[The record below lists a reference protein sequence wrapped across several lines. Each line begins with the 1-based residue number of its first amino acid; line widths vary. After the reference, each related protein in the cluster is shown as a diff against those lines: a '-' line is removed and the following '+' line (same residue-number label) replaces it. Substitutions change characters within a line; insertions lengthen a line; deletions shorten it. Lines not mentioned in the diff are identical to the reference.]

1 MTYSWSGRGQAVGIG
16 RVVAER
22 LLDEDGNVV
31 PERLVEHVGVRCD
44 RCDDDDSVETGQAS
58 DIGDDGLRSAI
69 VCPGSAGF
77 GSRDDVD
84 VASEG
89 AEVAQDV
96 SAPVSTSDLTHDH
109 GRRS

>member
-1 MTYSWSGRGQAVGIG
+1 MRSQHPNFRIG
-16 RVVAER
+16 RAVAEG

-31 PERLVEHVGVRCD
+31 PKRLVEHVGVRCD
-44 RCDDDDSVETGQAS
+44 RRDDDDRVEPGQAS
-58 DIGDDGLRSAI
+58 DVGHDRLRSAFA
-69 VCPGSAGF
+69 CPGSAGF